1 MDTTAT
7 KCCFNYL
14 NYPPMRQPIPPF
26 STLLSLLTCLLL
38 LVSCGSGEVQI
49 KIDSDKADNTG
60 YTALL
65 YTLQSGGAQI
75 DTLSFTKVG
84 EAFSYS
90 FDRDSFYEAYI
101 VVGAFEQYYPLDFQS
116 RSKVRFHLEVAS
128 PHNCYDL
135 DEAKKTGYKAFLK
148 DATPLLRSYDKA
160 VADNDF
166 DNANK
171 EAKLVMQQFIAFASN
186 LKKKEQKRYAGQM
199 DWALEIMSLYEDGLS
214 QFRQALMDGTIDS
227 ALFTPEIY
235 QFVVTP
241 SSATQKEY
249 PTIRAINKQD
259 TITWQASS
267 YPQGRILFG
276 ADIEWRKVRVPQ
288 GSKQSITLL
297 LPLGS
302 VDSLAQIANRLGAY
316 NYIVDAPE
324 PLRVQFY
331 RSLAPDRQAGVMY
344 YSTDSNHTLVVDS
357 TSYFQYNE

>member
-1 MDTTAT
+1 
-7 KCCFNYL
+7 
-14 NYPPMRQPIPPF
+14 
-26 STLLSLLTCLLL
+26 
-38 LVSCGSGEVQI
+38 
-49 KIDSDKADNTG
+49 
-60 YTALL
+60 
-65 YTLQSGGAQI
+65 
-75 DTLSFTKVG
+75 
-84 EAFSYS
+84 
-90 FDRDSFYEAYI
+90 
-101 VVGAFEQYYPLDFQS
+101 
-116 RSKVRFHLEVAS
+116 
-128 PHNCYDL
+128 
-135 DEAKKTGYKAFLK
+135 
-148 DATPLLRSYDKA
+148 
-160 VADNDF
+160 
-166 DNANK
+166 
-171 EAKLVMQQFIAFASN
+171 MQQFIAFASN

-241 SSATQKEY
+241 SSTTQKEY
-249 PTIRAINKQD
+249 PTLRAINKQD

-288 GSKQSITLL
+288 GSQQSITLL
-297 LPLGS
+297 LPLGR

-324 PLRVQFY
+324 PLRVQLY

-344 YSTDSNHTLVVDS
+344 YSTDRNHTLVVDS

>member
-1 MDTTAT
+1 
-7 KCCFNYL
+7 
-14 NYPPMRQPIPPF
+14 MRRLLHTF
-26 STLLSLLTCLLL
+26 SILLPTLTCLLL
-38 LVSCGSGEVQI
+38 LVSCGGQVKIE
-49 KIDSDKADNTG
+49 IDSGKADNTG

-75 DTLSFTKVG
+75 DTLTFTKVG
-84 EAFSYS
+84 EAFSYT
-90 FDRDSFYEAYI
+90 FDRDSIYEAYL
-101 VVGAFEQYYPLDFQS
+101 VVGSFEQYYPLDLHS

-135 DEAKKTGYKAFLK
+135 EEAKKTGYKDFLK
-148 DATPLLRSYDKA
+148 EAAPLLRSYDKA

-186 LKKKEQKRYAGQM
+186 LKKKEQTRYAGQM
-199 DWALEIMSLYEDGLS
+199 DWALEIMSLYEDGMS
-214 QFRQALMDGTIDS
+214 QFRQALTDGTIDS
-227 ALFTPEIY
+227 GLFTPEIY
-235 QFVVTP
+235 QFVATS
-241 SSATQKEY
+241 SSAAQKEY
-249 PTIRAINKQD
+249 PTLRAINKQD
-259 TITWQASS
+259 TITWQATS

-288 GSKQSITLL
+288 GSQQSITLL

-324 PLRVQFY
+324 PLRVQLY
-331 RSLAPDRQAGVMY
+331 RSLAPDRQAGVMHY
-344 YSTDSNHTLVVDS
+344 RTDSNHTLVVDS
-357 TSYFQYNE
+357 ISYFQYNE

>member
-1 MDTTAT
+1 MT
-7 KCCFNYL
+7 
-14 NYPPMRQPIPPF
+14 RPF
-26 STLLSLLTCLLL
+26 SKAPWSLFYSRLTRHRRHLLSPLVLL
-38 LVSCGSGEVQI
+38 LVCALYLVSCQSGQVKIE
-49 KIDSDKADNTG
+49 IDSDKADNTG

-75 DTLSFTKVG
+75 DTLAFTKVG

-90 FDRDSFYEAYI
+90 FDRDSIYEAYI

-186 LKKKEQKRYAGQM
+186 LKRKEQKRYAGQM

-214 QFRQALMDGTIDS
+214 QFRQALIDGTIDS

-241 SSATQKEY
+241 SLATQKEY
-249 PTIRAINKQD
+249 PSLRAINKQD
-259 TITWQASS
+259 TITWQASI

-276 ADIEWRKVRVPQ
+276 ADIEWRKVRIPQ

-302 VDSLAQIANRLGAY
+302 IDSLAQIANRLGAY

-324 PLRVQFY
+324 PLRVQLY
-331 RSLAPDRQAGVMY
+331 RSLAPDRQAGVMH

-357 TSYFQYNE
+357 ISYFQYNE

>member
-1 MDTTAT
+1 MT
-7 KCCFNYL
+7 
-14 NYPPMRQPIPPF
+14 RPF
-26 STLLSLLTCLLL
+26 SKAPWSFFYSRLTRHRRHLLSPLVLL
-38 LVSCGSGEVQI
+38 LVCALYLVSCQSGQVKIE
-49 KIDSDKADNTG
+49 IDSDKADNTG

-75 DTLSFTKVG
+75 DTLAFTKVG

-90 FDRDSFYEAYI
+90 FDRDSIYEAYI

-214 QFRQALMDGTIDS
+214 QFRQALIDGTIDS

-241 SSATQKEY
+241 SLATQKEY
-249 PTIRAINKQD
+249 PTLRAINKQD

-302 VDSLAQIANRLGAY
+302 IDSLAQIANRLGAY

-324 PLRVQFY
+324 PLRVQLY
-331 RSLAPDRQAGVMY
+331 RSLAPDRQAGVMH

-357 TSYFQYNE
+357 SSYFQYNE

>member
-1 MDTTAT
+1 
-7 KCCFNYL
+7 
-14 NYPPMRQPIPPF
+14 MRQPIPPF

-60 YTALL
+60 YKALL

-75 DTLSFTKVG
+75 DTLSFTEVG

-90 FDRDSFYEAYI
+90 FDRDSIYEAYI

-171 EAKLVMQQFIAFASN
+171 EAKLVMQQFIAFASS

-241 SSATQKEY
+241 SSATQKKY
-249 PTIRAINKQD
+249 PSLRAINKQD
-259 TITWQASS
+259 SITWQASS

-288 GSKQSITLL
+288 GSQQSITLL

-302 VDSLAQIANRLGAY
+302 IDSLAQIANRLGAY

-324 PLRVQFY
+324 PLRVQLY

-344 YSTDSNHTLVVDS
+344 YSTDSNHSLVVDS

>member
-1 MDTTAT
+1 
-7 KCCFNYL
+7 
-14 NYPPMRQPIPPF
+14 MRQPIPPF

-60 YTALL
+60 YKALL

-75 DTLSFTKVG
+75 DTLSFTEVG

-90 FDRDSFYEAYI
+90 FDRDSIYEAYI

-171 EAKLVMQQFIAFASN
+171 EAKLVMQQFIAFASS

-241 SSATQKEY
+241 SSATQKKY
-249 PTIRAINKQD
+249 PSLRAINKQD

-288 GSKQSITLL
+288 GSQQSITLL

-302 VDSLAQIANRLGAY
+302 IDSLAQIANRLGAY

-324 PLRVQFY
+324 PLRVQLY

-344 YSTDSNHTLVVDS
+344 YSTDSNHSLVVDS

>member
-1 MDTTAT
+1 
-7 KCCFNYL
+7 
-14 NYPPMRQPIPPF
+14 MRRLLHTF
-26 STLLSLLTCLLL
+26 SILLPTLTCLLL
-38 LVSCGSGEVQI
+38 LVSCGGQVKIE
-49 KIDSDKADNTG
+49 IDSDKADNTG

-75 DTLSFTKVG
+75 DTLTFTKVG
-84 EAFSYS
+84 EAFSYT
-90 FDRDSFYEAYI
+90 FDRDSIYEAYL
-101 VVGAFEQYYPLDFQS
+101 VVGSFEQYYPLDLQS
-116 RSKVRFHLEVAS
+116 QSKVRFHLEVAS

-148 DATPLLRSYDKA
+148 EAAPLLRAYDKA

-166 DNANK
+166 DNASK

-186 LKKKEQKRYAGQM
+186 LKEKELKRYAAQM

-214 QFRQALMDGTIDS
+214 QFRLALIDGTIDS

-241 SSATQKEY
+241 TSTAQKGC
-249 PTIRAINKQD
+249 PTLRAINKND

-267 YPQGRILFG
+267 YPQGRILYG
-276 ADIEWRKVRVPQ
+276 ADIEWQKVRIPQ
-288 GSKQSITLL
+288 GSQQSITLI

-316 NYIVDAPE
+316 NYIIDAPE
-324 PLRVQFY
+324 PLRVQLY
-331 RSLAPDRQAGVMY
+331 RSLAPDRQAGVMHY
-344 YSTDSNHTLVVDS
+344 RTDSNHTLVVDS
-357 TSYFQYNE
+357 ISYFQYNE

>member
-1 MDTTAT
+1 MT
-7 KCCFNYL
+7 
-14 NYPPMRQPIPPF
+14 RPF
-26 STLLSLLTCLLL
+26 SKAPWSLFYSRLTRHRRHLLSPLVLL
-38 LVSCGSGEVQI
+38 LVCALYLVSCQSGQVKIE
-49 KIDSDKADNTG
+49 IDSDKADNTG

-90 FDRDSFYEAYI
+90 FDRDSIYEAYI

-241 SSATQKEY
+241 SSTTQKEY
-249 PTIRAINKQD
+249 PSLRAINKQD

-276 ADIEWRKVRVPQ
+276 TDIEWRKVRVPQ
-288 GSKQSITLL
+288 GSQQSITLL

-302 VDSLAQIANRLGAY
+302 IDSLAQIANRLGAY

-324 PLRVQFY
+324 PLRVQLY
-331 RSLAPDRQAGVMY
+331 RSLAPDRQAGVMH

>member
-1 MDTTAT
+1 MT
-7 KCCFNYL
+7 
-14 NYPPMRQPIPPF
+14 RPF
-26 STLLSLLTCLLL
+26 SKALWSLSYSQLTRHWRHLLSPLVLL
-38 LVSCGSGEVQI
+38 LVCALYLVSCQSGQVKIE
-49 KIDSDKADNTG
+49 IDSDKADNTG

-75 DTLSFTKVG
+75 DTLTFTKVG

-90 FDRDSFYEAYI
+90 FDRDSIYEAYI

-241 SSATQKEY
+241 SSTTQKEY
-249 PTIRAINKQD
+249 PSLRAINKQD

-276 ADIEWRKVRVPQ
+276 TDIEWRKVRVPQ
-288 GSKQSITLL
+288 GSQQSITLL

-302 VDSLAQIANRLGAY
+302 IDSLAQIANRLGAY

-324 PLRVQFY
+324 PLRVQLY